1 MHPPHRRGVDA
12 IHIGRWLYRGA
23 QGHSEKVD
31 PDTKLGGLNCTGG
44 KPRGRAEKESL
55 ITDGQ
60 LMSYLKEDRSQSLST
75 TAYNLTCNLMLQP
88 FDQKG
93 QEALS
98 TATKLDRDCLNVDR
112 HQSHLA
118 LMWGQGM

>member
-31 PDTKLGGLNCTGG
+31 PETKLGGLNCTGG

-55 ITDGQ
+55 ITYGQ

-75 TAYNLTCNLMLQP
+75 TAYNLTCNLMPQP
-88 FDQKG
+88 FNQKG
-93 QEALS
+93 QEALI
-98 TATKLDRDCLNVDR
+98 TATLPDLGCLNVNR
-112 HQSHLA
+112 HQLHVA
-118 LMWGQGM
+118 LMRGQGM

>member
-44 KPRGRAEKESL
+44 KPRSRAEKEGL
-55 ITDGQ
+55 ITHGQ
-60 LMSYLKEDRSQSLST
+60 LTSYLKEDRGQSLST
-75 TAYNLTCNLMLQP
+75 TAYNLTCNLMPQP
-88 FDQKG
+88 FNQKG

-98 TATKLDRDCLNVDR
+98 TATQLDRDCLNVDR
-112 HQSHLA
+112 HQSHVA
-118 LMWGQGM
+118 FMRGQGM

>member
-31 PDTKLGGLNCTGG
+31 PDTKLSGLNCTGG
-44 KPRGRAEKESL
+44 KPRSRAEKEVL
-55 ITDGQ
+55 ITHGQ
-60 LMSYLKEDRSQSLST
+60 LMSYVKEDRDQSLST
-75 TAYNLTCNLMLQP
+75 TAYNLTCNLMPQP
-88 FDQKG
+88 FNQKG

-98 TATKLDRDCLNVDR
+98 TATQLDRDCLNVDR

-118 LMWGQGM
+118 LMRGQGL